1 MVEAEQANAGVWPK
15 VRSLAEQELDGS
27 SLASLEKVCSSEEV
41 CAIWE
46 CLRLAFPTKQVWEE
60 VEKQFGKSL
69 ILMNGLPDDL
79 VIKEIGRAW
88 KFPEQ
93 EADPAYNRHVMG
105 SLGLPAIPLDAV
117 PGEVEG
123 NLWGTHRGVE
133 IRLMPSNFSGLNG
146 VFVGKGRKEQP
157 DSIFTKERL
166 PTLRIN
172 VVKDMLTGRRLYV
185 AAGNESWAKELIDK
199 LELEGGTILEMGTWT
214 KGLRKL
220 FSKPL
225 TLKLAG
231 VMLKTMLLH
240 RPGHLGN
247 FTRSFLCCA
256 LETFQKSAVE
266 LLPMALPPGT
276 AEESKLI
283 ELLTETAFIDEPL
296 QNEEL
301 ERFEQMAETTGAEA
315 WVWLQVLMMNAMYC
329 GGGTARMLTDT
340 MSHSIVWTDA
350 QAEVVTRQR
359 DYAQAWVEANDEKL
373 TLGEWDELSED
384 LSGIYTGA
392 GVGKSYP
399 LTLEAIR
406 PTTPGK
412 GEAGRVDLREVVS
425 EELKPFVETPE
436 LLRIPDEELTHPRT
450 TAAVQVTN
458 QDEWDKIVSHL
469 VESEML
475 EREKPAET
483 LRYKDTPVRNGAF
496 GVHKGWILR
505 EDQTW
510 LRTLRLIINL
520 IPSNSFQRRVP
531 SKPSQRMG
539 YGPSWGRLYLHD
551 DEVILCCAED
561 QKHCFHVYRPGYAW
575 RGYFVLNRKASGAA
589 FHDGNPEAGY
599 PRVRSAPMGWNN
611 VVDFIQDGFETLA
624 KRAQLDPGQMIR
636 MGEASPMGPLTTP
649 RDYFSFYVDNF
660 DQFKVVWQTEVGNY
674 QGCPSD
680 EQVALREQMAE
691 LGVARDPKKAAEN
704 SKSWSSL
711 GADVDGE
718 KGWVGSSLKFRR
730 ALLGA
735 NLKILGQD
743 KVPCFSVNLQSV
755 VSKNMHSVQ
764 YRRSLAALFDRIY
777 VEMNQGGGKVLS
789 AAAQDELL
797 LLSMGLP
804 LHWMSQRTKFDSHVY
819 ATDASEEGGGACAS
833 TGLTKWGHAR
843 VHTLS
848 QEGGGAEGQSADPLL
863 VIECFAGIGGM
874 KQAIDLLGAV
884 PMGVISIDNDN
895 TCQKVLRQHTRHA
908 IIYSKIEDITYAE
921 VKEWRRKFP
930 KCTKVLLGGGWPC
943 INHSQLNP
951 RRQGA
956 GAASSLL
963 LDKMLALRQW
973 VMDAPRDVGLPDW
986 EVMEFYENV
995 VMDAAD
1001 YKAQTQKIGFGG
1013 LFFEAAMVGRVRRP
1027 RIYWMKNLPF
1037 VSGCDGELVRQEKV
1051 RNEEYYLP
1059 AVHIDTERPPL
1070 QWFLNEESRKMEEEG
1085 EPFPTITR
1093 PRARKE
1099 PPESP
1104 AGIHAVSTKAAAR
1117 WKGDS
1122 YRLQPYWYENKNMV
1136 VDKNGPRKLKP
1147 EEQLR
1152 LMGFPSTHLEL
1163 KAKLQADAKGQ
1174 LIGNSFSVIAVAR
1187 LLASL
1192 VTTPEEASS
1201 HDITLLLWKVWER
1214 NEQRVKDEAK
1224 PWKMRFGSAAA
1235 GALGVGSLRQEIS
1248 SLAGLPLRQWIDPE
1262 RRLTDEELLVYL
1274 LTRNGTHRGTDIRID
1289 LGQPYSVGEITR
1301 QSIDPSSWTWKVL
1314 MSYAW
1319 KEKNH
1324 HINVLEMVAVLD
1336 LLRKQVRHPKGH
1348 QLRMIVLVDN
1358 QVALSVLTKGRTSAR
1373 ALQSPLRRVAA
1384 VCLASELVV
1393 CFGWVKSKWNPA
1405 DGPSRWAKRR
1415 RHA

>member
-350 QAEVVTRQR
+350 QAEVITRQR
-359 DYAQAWVEANDEKL
+359 EYAQAWVEANDEKL
-373 TLGEWDELSED
+373 TLGEWDEVSED

-412 GEAGRVDLREVVS
+412 GEAGHVDLREVVS

-611 VVDFIQDGFETLA
+611 VVYFIQDGFETLA

-649 RDYFSFYVDNF
+649 RDYFSFYVDN
-660 DQFKVVWQTEVGNY
+660 
-674 QGCPSD
+674 
-680 EQVALREQMAE
+680 L
-691 LGVARDPKKAAEN
+691 
-704 SKSWSSL
+704 
-711 GADVDGE
+711 
-718 KGWVGSSLKFRR
+718 
-730 ALLGA
+730 
-735 NLKILGQD
+735 
-743 KVPCFSVNLQSV
+743 
-755 VSKNMHSVQ
+755 
-764 YRRSLAALFDRIY
+764 
-777 VEMNQGGGKVLS
+777 
-789 AAAQDELL
+789 
-797 LLSMGLP
+797 
-804 LHWMSQRTKFDSHVY
+804 
-819 ATDASEEGGGACAS
+819 
-833 TGLTKWGHAR
+833 
-843 VHTLS
+843 
-848 QEGGGAEGQSADPLL
+848 
-863 VIECFAGIGGM
+863 
-874 KQAIDLLGAV
+874 
-884 PMGVISIDNDN
+884 
-895 TCQKVLRQHTRHA
+895 
-908 IIYSKIEDITYAE
+908 
-921 VKEWRRKFP
+921 
-930 KCTKVLLGGGWPC
+930 
-943 INHSQLNP
+943 
-951 RRQGA
+951 
-956 GAASSLL
+956 
-963 LDKMLALRQW
+963 
-973 VMDAPRDVGLPDW
+973 
-986 EVMEFYENV
+986 
-995 VMDAAD
+995 
-1001 YKAQTQKIGFGG
+1001 
-1013 LFFEAAMVGRVRRP
+1013 
-1027 RIYWMKNLPF
+1027 
-1037 VSGCDGELVRQEKV
+1037 
-1051 RNEEYYLP
+1051 
-1059 AVHIDTERPPL
+1059 
-1070 QWFLNEESRKMEEEG
+1070 
-1085 EPFPTITR
+1085 
-1093 PRARKE
+1093 
-1099 PPESP
+1099 
-1104 AGIHAVSTKAAAR
+1104 
-1117 WKGDS
+1117 
-1122 YRLQPYWYENKNMV
+1122 
-1136 VDKNGPRKLKP
+1136 
-1147 EEQLR
+1147 
-1152 LMGFPSTHLEL
+1152 
-1163 KAKLQADAKGQ
+1163 
-1174 LIGNSFSVIAVAR
+1174 
-1187 LLASL
+1187 
-1192 VTTPEEASS
+1192 
-1201 HDITLLLWKVWER
+1201 
-1214 NEQRVKDEAK
+1214 
-1224 PWKMRFGSAAA
+1224 
-1235 GALGVGSLRQEIS
+1235 
-1248 SLAGLPLRQWIDPE
+1248 
-1262 RRLTDEELLVYL
+1262 
-1274 LTRNGTHRGTDIRID
+1274 
-1289 LGQPYSVGEITR
+1289 
-1301 QSIDPSSWTWKVL
+1301 
-1314 MSYAW
+1314 
-1319 KEKNH
+1319 
-1324 HINVLEMVAVLD
+1324 
-1336 LLRKQVRHPKGH
+1336 
-1348 QLRMIVLVDN
+1348 
-1358 QVALSVLTKGRTSAR
+1358 
-1373 ALQSPLRRVAA
+1373 
-1384 VCLASELVV
+1384 
-1393 CFGWVKSKWNPA
+1393 
-1405 DGPSRWAKRR
+1405 
-1415 RHA
+1415 